1 MFTIFTGENMHD
13 RGQQGLEMFFT
24 VVELIV
30 KAEVNGG

>member
-1 MFTIFTGENMHD
+1 MFTIFTEGNMHS